1 MNTEITQDII
11 TNSEVQEVTVIE
23 KKPEKRTQKVEKKSQ
38 QEQLSCLQVEPELFD
53 QMKTAAG
60 VTISDLNAKG
70 YKVLLFFTS
79 HVGCM
84 NCKGTMYDIYM
95 LQAEFLKMNCIPVI
109 VHEESY
115 ETYYKFL
122 NS

>member
-1 MNTEITQDII
+1 MKKQTKQITKVKGKEIE
-11 TNSEVQEVTVIE
+11 SIE
-23 KKPEKRTQKVEKKSQ
+23 NKNNLKVQKVDERAL

-70 YKVLLFFTS
+70 YKVLMFFTS
-79 HVGCM
+79 HIGCM